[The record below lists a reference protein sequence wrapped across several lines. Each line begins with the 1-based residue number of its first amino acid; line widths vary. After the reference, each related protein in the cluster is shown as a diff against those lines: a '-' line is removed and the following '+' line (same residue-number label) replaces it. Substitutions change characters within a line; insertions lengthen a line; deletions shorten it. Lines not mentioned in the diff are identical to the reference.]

1 MAATAPSANIRL
13 ATERVSRMYRTIL
26 SLAAALA
33 LACVAGAS
41 TAQER
46 IVFATD
52 WLAQAEHGGFYQAL
66 AEGTYKKHGLDVTI
80 RMGGP
85 QVNGL
90 QLLAAGQLDVAMADG
105 LQVLSAVEQDVPL
118 TTIAAT
124 FQKNPTV
131 IISHPGVARLEDL
144 KGKPIAIG
152 AASNVTFWPWVKQKY
167 GFTDDQKRPYG
178 FSVQPF
184 LADKALSQQGFATS
198 EPFSIEK
205 AGIKPVVFLL
215 ADLGYPP
222 YSEVLAVKRDT
233 LGKRREALQ
242 KFVQATAEGWK
253 SYLANPAPGNA
264 LIRKDNPEM
273 SEELLAYGV
282 RKMREY
288 AIVDG
293 GDAKTAGLLA
303 MTDAR
308 WKATVDFLRSANL
321 AKAGTDYT
329 KAWTL
334 DLVRNVR
341 VLP

>member
-1 MAATAPSANIRL
+1 MRRSIIIALTSLVLAVQAT
-13 ATERVSRMYRTIL
+13 T
-26 SLAAALA
+26 
-33 LACVAGAS
+33 GA
-41 TAQER
+41 AQER

-52 WLAQAEHGGFYQAL
+52 WLAQAEHGGFYQAV
-66 AEGTYKKHGLDVTI
+66 AEGTYKKYGLDVTI

-85 QVNGL
+85 QINGL

-105 LQVLSAVEQDVPL
+105 LQVLSAIEQDVPL
-118 TTIAAT
+118 TSIAAT

-131 IISHPGVARLEDL
+131 LIAHPGVAKIEDL
-144 KGKPIAIG
+144 KDKPIAV
-152 AASNVTFWPWVKQKY
+152 AAAANTTFWPWLKQKY
-167 GFTDDQKRPYG
+167 GFADSQKRPYG

-215 ADLGYPP
+215 ADRGYPP

-233 LGKRREALQ
+233 LAQRGDAMQR
-242 KFVQATAEGWK
+242 FVRASAEGWK

-288 AIVDG
+288 GIVDG
-293 GDAKTAGLLA
+293 GDARTGGLLT
-303 MTDAR
+303 MSEAR
-308 WKATVDFLRSANL
+308 WKDTVDFLRGANL
-321 AKAGTDYT
+321 AKTGTDYS

-334 DLVRNVR
+334 GIVNNVR

>member
-1 MAATAPSANIRL
+1 MTRPL
-13 ATERVSRMYRTIL
+13 ARVL
-26 SLAAALA
+26 AALA
-33 LACVAGAS
+33 LAAHASAGF
-41 TAQER
+41 AQER

-66 AEGTYKKHGLDVTI
+66 AEGTYRKYGLDVTI

-90 QLLAAGQLDVAMADG
+90 QLLAANQLDVAMADG

-131 IISHPGVARLEDL
+131 IIAHPGVANIEDL
-144 KGKPIAIG
+144 KARPIAI
-152 AASNVTFWPWVKQKY
+152 AAAANTTFWPWLKQKY

-184 LADKALSQQGFATS
+184 LADPGLSQQGFATS

-205 AGIKPVVFLL
+205 AGVKPVVFLL
-215 ADLGYPP
+215 ADRGYPP
-222 YSEVLAVKRDT
+222 YSEVLAVRRDV
-233 LGKRREALQ
+233 LARRSDALT
-242 KFVQATAEGWK
+242 KFVRATAEGWK

-264 LIRKDNPEM
+264 LIRKDNPQM
-273 SEELLAYGV
+273 SDELLAFGV
-282 RKMREY
+282 RKMREN

-293 GDAKTAGLLA
+293 GDAKSAGLMT

-308 WKATVDFLRSANL
+308 WNATVEFLRSAGL
-321 AKAGTDYT
+321 AKAGTDYS

-334 DLVRNVR
+334 DVVKNVR